1 MATATQTMTK
11 LEKASAAFRKHLPD
25 LNTPRF
31 QEAKQQDAYSYAEAF
46 QKNHVPPWLYNLT
59 KAWEKLYEEPYKG
72 VTSDGWCHCY
82 LFVFLMS

>member
-1 MATATQTMTK
+1 MTK

-72 VTSDGWCHCY
+72 VTSDGWCHC
-82 LFVFLMS
+82 